1 MILNIVLAKKNKF
14 KWYNLELIKE
24 KYYFNVI
31 IKYIFF
37 IFIYFILFYYR
48 HIYINIKETIKVE
61 IDNIFEV
68 SSYEKD
74 INFSNYLSDIK
85 PIAIYHSEFNNIN
98 NLTINNQ
105 RNENIQ
111 IIDLFKEQVN
121 LAKSHGIFGFAIYY
135 IYEYSKEDYKLLDLF
150 LENKSLNFSFLII
163 WNNTNF
169 DKNLL
174 NSLEQKLDN
183 FIKNIKKYLICSNY
197 ITINNKPAI
206 MISDPLIFKNVS
218 ESLFILREK
227 TRENE
232 IGELF
237 IFSPLNK
244 NFNESEYILLF
255 DAIYDFPKTNFF
267 DETSNKQK
275 REYYSGIIYKNI
287 IFNYTYNN
295 YNNFSLYRTSI
306 LQINNNS
313 KNNILKDYTL
323 EKFYILN
330 NIIINWTKKNF
341 IKTNGFFFINSWNNY
356 LEGNYL
362 EPDKK
367 YGYSS
372 INTLSRSLFNLSLTE
387 NYYDFNHLNKKSLI
401 AIQVHIYYEDLINE
415 VINKTNNI
423 PIKFDLFISTISLK
437 KKETIEKYIKKYSKT
452 NKYEIKIVDNKG
464 RDVLPLITQMKYHIK
479 NYKYFCHIHTK
490 KSKHDA
496 LLGSNWRNYLY
507 NNLLGNKRII
517 SEILFDFE
525 NYEKLGF
532 IFPEVYYD
540 IIKNIDDYDSS
551 DFPLHK
557 PNIKYMNYILSKI
570 FPGFI
575 IGNKIIFPS
584 GDMFWS
590 KVKAIYQ
597 IFQIKFKKKFPK
609 ELNQTNDT
617 IMHGIERIWIY
628 LVKLNGYYY
637 KVIFKHY

>member
-1 MILNIVLAKKNKF
+1 MVLNIIILKKNKF
-14 KWYNLELIKE
+14 NWYNLGIINE
-24 KYYFNVI
+24 KYNVI
-31 IKYIFF
+31 NVFIKYIFF
-37 IFIYFILFYYR
+37 IFLYFILFYYK
-48 HIYINIKETIKVE
+48 HIYINIKEKIKVE
-61 IDNIFEV
+61 IDNIFEN

-74 INFSNYLSDIK
+74 INFSNYSSEIK
-85 PIAIYHSEFNNIN
+85 PIAIYHSELNNIN
-98 NLTINNQ
+98 NIPINIQ
-105 RNENIQ
+105 MKENIK
-111 IIDLFKEQVN
+111 INDIFKEQVN
-121 LAKSHGIFGFAIYY
+121 LAKNHGIFGFAIDY
-135 IYEYSKEDYKLLDLF
+135 IYKYSHEYKLLDFF
-150 LENKSLNFSFLII
+150 LENKSINFSFLII
-163 WNNTNF
+163 WNNTDF
-169 DKNLL
+169 EKNLL
-174 NSLEQKLDN
+174 NSLEQELNK

-197 ITINNKPAI
+197 IRIKNKPAI
-206 MISDPLIFKNVS
+206 IIIDPLIFKNVS

-227 TRENE
+227 ARENE
-232 IGELF
+232 IGELY
-237 IFSPLNK
+237 IFSPLNRK
-244 NFNESEYILLF
+244 FNESEYILLF
-255 DAIYDFPKTNFF
+255 DALYDFPKTNIF
-267 DETSNKQK
+267 DESSSNKK
-275 REYYSGIIYKNI
+275 IEYYSGIIYKNI
-287 IFNYTYNN
+287 IINN
-295 YNNFSLYRTSI
+295 AYNNFSLYRTSI
-306 LQINNNS
+306 LQIYNNS
-313 KNNILKDYTL
+313 MNNILKDYTL
-323 EKFYILN
+323 EKYYILN

-341 IKTNGFFFINSWNNY
+341 IKTNGIFFINSWNNY

-372 INTLSRSLFNLSLTE
+372 INTFSRSLFNLSLIE
-387 NYYDFNHLNKKSLI
+387 RYYNFNQLNKKCLI
-401 AIQVHIYYEDLINE
+401 AIQVHIYYEDLIYE

-452 NKYEIKIVDNKG
+452 NKYEIKIVENKG
-464 RDVLPLITQMKYHIK
+464 RDVLPLISQMKFYIK

-490 KSKHDA
+490 KSKHDI
-496 LLGSNWRNYLY
+496 LLGSNWRSYLY
-507 NNLLGNKRII
+507 DNLLGSKKII

-525 NYEKLGF
+525 KYEKLGF

-557 PNIKYMNYILSKI
+557 PNIKYMNFILNKI

-575 IGNKIIFPS
+575 IGNKLIFPS

-597 IFQIKFKKKFPK
+597 IFQIKFKNKFPK